1 MQACFIGHRKIQK
14 KEELAS
20 SIKQTVLTLIQKG
33 ITTFLFGSKSEFDD
47 LAWQVVSDLKI
58 TYPFI
63 KRIYVR
69 SAYPYLNKAYEQYL
83 LKNYEET
90 YFPHTLNNAGK
101 FSYVKRNYEMI
112 DNSTYCL
119 VYYDENYIPSFSQ
132 GAKHNSGTKIAYDY
146 AVKRKKNV
154 INLYALP

>member
-69 SAYPYLNKAYEQYL
+69 SAYPYLNKAYDNLHALPQTDAYKSLIAAYEGAFVGFQIGL
-83 LKNYEET
+83 SPIKAPFIGLKSVE
-90 YFPHTLNNAGK
+90 
-101 FSYVKRNYEMI
+101 YVKM
-112 DNSTYCL
+112 
-119 VYYDENYIPSFSQ
+119 
-132 GAKHNSGTKIAYDY
+132 
-146 AVKRKKNV
+146 AVQARRAAEAARKL
-154 INLYALP
+154 ISRMR